1 MKADNG
7 IIHYAS
13 KSDYLQRKPELVQK
27 LARKSVEDGLV
38 PEAKEAAGALKEKV
52 SLSEAGKNKAAQAE
66 ALGNKENIQNVKED
80 LKKTPEKIKDSIKDK
95 VIEGKNAGGHLLSQ
109 AGSAVLRAVSG
120 GALPGISLPSFSSSP
135 SAPAAMEK
143 SSMAAAIERGEGI
156 VNKPGIFFIRG
167 FSLNP
172 FENNEEGLGAMSANI
187 PTSQVFSWSDA
198 DSVVEEVKKRAPSQ
212 PIILVGHGMGG
223 DTAVEVANRL
233 NSMDMDFRR
242 VDLLVTLDSVGT
254 DNDIIPQNVRENYNL
269 ISDQDYLLNDGPN
282 IARKKNM
289 TKVTNELLEANHEEL
304 EKSPEIQFLVYEKI
318 NRTLMNAIAARDFKA
333 ALGQKIL
340 ASHKLSQTAQSL
352 S

>member
-1 MKADNG
+1 VKADNG

-13 KSDYLQRKPELVQK
+13 KSDYLKRRPELVKKMAQ
-27 LARKSVEDGLV
+27 KSVEEGLV
-38 PEAKEAAGALKEKV
+38 ASAKEAPGALKESV
-52 SLSEAGKNKAAQAE
+52 SLSEEAKAN
-66 ALGNKENIQNVKED
+66 GIK
-80 LKKTPEKIKDSIKDK
+80 PEKLKDQVKKEASKVPEQIKEK
-95 VIEGKNAGGHLLSQ
+95 VIEGKNAGTHLLTQ

-120 GALPGISLPSFSSSP
+120 GALPGVSLPSFSSSP
-135 SAPAAMEK
+135 SAPATVQ
-143 SSMAAAIERGEGI
+143 SSPGAKKIDGAEEM

-187 PTSQVFSWSDA
+187 PSSHVFSWSDG
-198 DSVVEEVKKRAPSQ
+198 DSVIEEVKKRPPDQ

-223 DTAVEVANRL
+223 DTAVDIANRL
-233 NSMDMDFRR
+233 NAVENGFRR

-269 ISDQDYLLNDGPN
+269 ISDQDFLLNDGPN

-289 TKVTNELLEANHEEL
+289 TKVTNELLEANHDEL

-318 NRTLMNAIAARDFKA
+318 NRTLMNAIAVRDFKA
-333 ALGQKIL
+333 ALGEKIL
-340 ASHKLSQTAQSL
+340 ASHRLPPKGARLSLA
-352 S
+352 